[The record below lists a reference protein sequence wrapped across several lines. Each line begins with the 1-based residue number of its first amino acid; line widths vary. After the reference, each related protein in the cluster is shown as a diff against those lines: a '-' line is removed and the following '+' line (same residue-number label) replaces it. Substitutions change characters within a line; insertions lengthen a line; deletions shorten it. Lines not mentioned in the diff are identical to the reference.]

1 LHLQLDVVSVQL
13 PTGDAMQALVAALG
27 HLNRALRTARID
39 FDGLLETPERV
50 PIGAQQ
56 ILEKE
61 YLYRVMVSP
70 STGSASAVNN

>member
-1 LHLQLDVVSVQL
+1 
-13 PTGDAMQALVAALG
+13 MQALVAALG
-27 HLNRALRTARID
+27 HLNRALRTARFD

-61 YLYRVMVSP
+61 YLVPGHGQPLHGFCQRR
-70 STGSASAVNN
+70 